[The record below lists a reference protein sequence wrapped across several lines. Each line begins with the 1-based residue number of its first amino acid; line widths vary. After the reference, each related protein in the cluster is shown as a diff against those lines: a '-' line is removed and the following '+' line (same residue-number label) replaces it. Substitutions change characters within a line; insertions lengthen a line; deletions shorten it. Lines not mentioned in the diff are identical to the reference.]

1 MLPVELLLASMD
13 LIMKARL
20 LKRLCALGL
29 VAICWTAS
37 VWCAP
42 FQLVSQR
49 GANPAPAGGAGDSW
63 GAIMSPD
70 GRFVLFASTAN
81 NLVSTT
87 NGQALP
93 ISGAPRLNVFLRDR
107 TNGTTTLVSANLSG
121 TGGGNGHSIPT
132 SLSTNGQFAC
142 FESGASDL
150 IAGDTNGV
158 ADVFVR
164 DLLNNTTMLVST
176 STNGGVG
183 NGVCRGSVMTPDG
196 RFVAFVSSASTLV
209 PNDTNNI
216 ADVFVR
222 DLQSNVT
229 TLVSVGAQSTNLL
242 PLSSSE
248 SPEITPDGR
257 YVAFYSSATNLVPGV
272 TNGGEVYVRDL
283 LAGTIVWVSAN
294 SHSLLGAGAFS
305 YNHAISTDG
314 HYVAFEASSNAPPTT
329 ASRSGYILRYSM
341 ASGTTD
347 IVSTNAFV
355 PPSPA
360 EEINNLD
367 ISPDGRFIA
376 FVGNTNGTSG
386 TTSAI
391 FRWDAQSA
399 TTLLISADMSGNV
412 AGESICDSPKID
424 PTGRYI
430 AFLSSASNLVTNAL
444 IPGYHLYL
452 RDATSNITTLLDLDT
467 NGFGSSVSPATVP
480 RMNEDNSLAAFDS
493 LDANLVANDR
503 NHNYDLFVRNISAGS
518 NELISAHAASLASI
532 SANGP
537 SMVSLHGVFPGGW
550 RILFSSEAD
559 NLIEND
565 TNAFRDVFIRD
576 RISGT
581 NILVSAATNGLPA
594 DGLSFEPVLSADGR
608 FVAFTSSA
616 DNLVPND
623 TNRATD
629 VFVRD
634 LLTGTTTLASV
645 NTSGTASGNKASS
658 APAIGTGGRYV
669 AFRSLASNLA
679 SGQGIGSENL
689 FVRDMQ
695 SNVTYALTT
704 NGVQSFGTTPDGHF
718 IVFSGKNPGS
728 IIVWDAQT
736 ATTVYSNAASVSPVS
751 TTALSA
757 DGNHII
763 YGNGLSSFVIDRAAQ
778 TSQQLAV
785 TAPTSHPGL
794 RFSSDGRYVVYSRA
808 TNDHSVINATNQV
821 YIYDFRTGVSS
832 LVSQNPSAAPG
843 NGTSDS
849 PDISSDGRFI
859 VYRSFATDIAS
870 LAATNGMPNL
880 YLYDRAANSNAL
892 LTAGLYP
899 TLPADNRSRTPLF
912 SDDGRTLVFES
923 AASNLSPGD
932 FNSSA
937 DVFVLSLLYATVSVT
952 LEGPTITWPT
962 QPGET
967 YHVQFKDSL
976 SDANW
981 QEVSGVITFTGE
993 QAQLTDLAPYNG
1005 QRFYRIAAN

>member
-1 MLPVELLLASMD
+1 
-13 LIMKARL
+13 MKARL
-20 LKRLCALGL
+20 LKRLCAFGL

-37 VWCAP
+37 VWCAQ

-63 GAIMSPD
+63 GAIISPD

-87 NGQALP
+87 NGLALP
-93 ISGAPRLNVFLRDR
+93 ISGTSRLNVFLRDR
-107 TNGTTTLVSANLSG
+107 MNNTTTLVSANLSG
-121 TGGGNGHSIPT
+121 TGGGNGDSIPT
-132 SLSTNGQFAC
+132 ALSTNGQFAC
-142 FESGASDL
+142 FESSASDL
-150 IAGDTNGV
+150 VASDTNGV

-196 RFVAFVSSASTLV
+196 RFVAFVSAAKTLV

-229 TLVSVGAQSTNLL
+229 TMVSVGAQSTNSL

-283 LAGTIVWVSAN
+283 LAGTIVWASAN

-305 YNHAISTDG
+305 YNHAISADG
-314 HYVAFEASSNAPPTT
+314 LYVAFEASSNAPPTT
-329 ASRSGYILRYSM
+329 ASRSGYIFRYSM
-341 ASGTTD
+341 ASGTAD
-347 IVSTNAFV
+347 VVSTNAFV

-412 AGESICDSPKID
+412 PSESICDSPKID

-430 AFLSSASNLVTNAL
+430 AFLSSASNLVTNTL
-444 IPGYHLYL
+444 ISGYHLYL
-452 RDATSNITTLLDLDT
+452 QDATANITTLLDVDT

-480 RMNEDNSLAAFDS
+480 RMNEANSLSAFDS

-503 NHNYDLFVRNISAGS
+503 SHNYDLFVRNISAGS
-518 NELISAHAASLASI
+518 NELISAHAPSLASV
-532 SANGP
+532 SPNGP
-537 SMVSLHGVFPGGW
+537 STVSLHGVFPGGW

-623 TNRATD
+623 TNHATD

-658 APAIGTGGRYV
+658 APAIGIGGRYV
-669 AFRSLASNLA
+669 AFRSLASNLV
-679 SGQGIGSENL
+679 SPQVGGGSENL

-704 NGVQSFGTTPDGHF
+704 NGVQSFGTTPDGRF
-718 IVFSGKNPGS
+718 VVFSGKVLGG
-728 IIVWDAQT
+728 IFVWDAQT

-763 YGNGLSSFVIDRAAQ
+763 YGNGLSTFVIDRAAQ
-778 TSQQLAV
+778 TNQQLGAA
-785 TAPTSHPGL
+785 APTSHPGF
-794 RFSSDGRYVVYSRA
+794 RFSPDGRYVVYSRA

-821 YIYDFRTGVSS
+821 YVYDFQTSASS
-832 LVSQNPSAAPG
+832 LVSQNPSAASG
-843 NGTSDS
+843 NGNSDS

-859 VYRSFATDIAS
+859 VYRSFATDIAT

-880 YLYDRAANSNAL
+880 FVYDRAANSNAL
-892 LTAGLYP
+892 LTASLYQ
-899 TLPADNRSRTPLF
+899 TVPADNRSRLPLF
-912 SDDGRTLVFES
+912 SNDGRTVVFES

-937 DVFVLSLLYATVSVT
+937 DVFVLSLLYATVSLT
-952 LEGPTITWPT
+952 LEGPTISWPT

-993 QAQLTDLAPYNG
+993 RAQLTDLASSNG